1 MSAIRLA
8 ARRLPRASKFVPAL
22 DSPVQRRLAST
33 SNVPQNVKD
42 QVKVCVAKNVISFCT
57 SGLTIA

>member
-1 MSAIRLA
+1 MSALRLA

-33 SNVPQNVKD
+33 SNVKD
-42 QVKVCVAKNVISFCT
+42 QAKVCVASDCDNQLSAK
-57 SGLTIA
+57 LTMA

>member
-8 ARRLPRASKFVPAL
+8 ARRLPRASKFVPAF

-33 SNVPQNVKD
+33 SNAPQNVKD
-42 QVKVCVAKNVISFCT
+42 QAKVCVVNMASTNPSHK
-57 SGLTIA
+57 LTIA